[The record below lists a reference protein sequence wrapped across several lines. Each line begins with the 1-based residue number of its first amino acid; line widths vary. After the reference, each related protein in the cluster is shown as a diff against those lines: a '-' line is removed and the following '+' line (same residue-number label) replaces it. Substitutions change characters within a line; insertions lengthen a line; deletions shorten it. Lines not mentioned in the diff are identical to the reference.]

1 MQKYSVLISVYKNEK
16 AEFFIQSIDSMLSQ
30 TAMPEQIVLVKDGPL
45 YRELDDVIETYQAKQ
60 PELFTVISL
69 EKNVGL
75 GSALDIGMDACRN
88 ELVARMDSDD
98 ISVPSRCEK
107 QLARFRDNPQLDIV
121 GTYISEFED
130 DPAHIRAIREVPV
143 DHREIVSFAR
153 RRLPFNHPSVM
164 YKKSAVIRCGGYG
177 QARRKED
184 LHLFL
189 SMLNSGCIAENIPE
203 SLLYYRANTDNLQRR
218 KSWINCRE
226 SIQAFYQ
233 NFRQGHSSF
242 ADLAVVVSAQMLFF
256 LLPASGA
263 QFFSDTFL
271 RKKLKNR

>member
-1 MQKYSVLISVYKNEK
+1 MKHI
-16 AEFFIQSIDSMLSQ
+16 
-30 TAMPEQIVLVKDGPL
+30 
-45 YRELDDVIETYQAKQ
+45 RQ